1 MGFFSS
7 IFGGGSSSSSAASK
21 TEVTVNPTTN
31 IDLDFDTDNLAAALE
46 RGNELSE
53 AEKLI
58 MQASLELQAEEAK
71 ANLLLTQQSLLSDEN
86 TKEGIKLLIVGGLTY
101 FAYKKIKNLKKG
113 KK

>member
-31 IDLDFDTDNLAAALE
+31 IDFDTDNLAAALE

-101 FAYKKIKNLKKG
+101 FAYKKIKKG
-113 KK
+113 KNK